1 MHTNRFIR
9 VLRTFYKNE
18 NQPYFS
24 TSPTSRIANLP
35 RFTATR
41 SRGKILRL
49 CWCFVMHI
57 SQGVVLRHEL
67 LWCFSLTPGP
77 PKLLKVIFCINLKS
91 WVFNAISPKTQEI
104 RYSTRTVLE
113 PLQKWSL
120 DEYFTAKSW
129 KKSRLRRI
137 DWEWVTTTDTG
148 SPLSYHEFVLSIY
161 DAKLKIQQ
169 FNWLIIS
176 VEISEPFCLA
186 GMKLAV

>member
-9 VLRTFYKNE
+9 VLSTFYKNE

-24 TSPTSRIANLP
+24 SSPTSDCQPFTPSRP
-35 RFTATR
+35 RAQKER
-41 SRGKILRL
+41 SAGCVR
-49 CWCFVMHI
+49 CFVMHI
-57 SQGVVLRHEL
+57 SQGVDLRHEL

-137 DWEWVTTTDTG
+137 DWEWVTTSDTG
-148 SPLSYHEFVLSIY
+148 SPLS
-161 DAKLKIQQ
+161 
-169 FNWLIIS
+169 
-176 VEISEPFCLA
+176 
-186 GMKLAV
+186 